1 MPNKVIILEKPIQA
15 HTLVRQ
21 IELRE
26 PKFRDVMELGDP
38 FVWVPAGEHYRRV
51 DDMPT
56 VGRYAERLLV
66 EGDKPGD
73 PLILDQLGL
82 RDTSKVR
89 EAIIGFFQDAASE
102 SAASTTSP
110 ETSSSTLDGTPARS
124 AA

>member
-1 MPNKVIILEKPIQA
+1 MPNKIIKLDKPITG
-15 HTLVRQ
+15 HTVIRQ
-21 IELRE
+21 LEFRE

-56 VGRYAERLLV
+56 IARYAERLYV

-73 PLILDQLGL
+73 PLLLGQLGL
-82 RDTSKVR
+82 RDTRKVR
-89 EAIIGFFQDAASE
+89 EAIIDFFREGEEESVASN
-102 SAASTTSP
+102 TSP
-110 ETSSSTLDGTPARS
+110 ETSSSTPASTPERS